1 MVGEDDLV
9 AYLVVD
15 KQVIDEVPIDNLPLV
30 LMAAFFV
37 YKICYPKGCSNFY
50 SFLEISMLKFSVK
63 KASPSVTYFLTK
75 LSVH

>member
-15 KQVIDEVPIDNLPLV
+15 KQVIDEVPIDNLPIV

-37 YKICYPKGCSNFY
+37 YNICYPKGCSNFY
-50 SFLEISMLKFSVK
+50 SFLEISMLKFSIE